1 MGGVRFNMKNMK
13 VLKISLVLAII
24 GALFVGCAAT
34 PEPAAPD
41 PAPAAPAAPAEPA
54 PEAEEPDDP
63 DPPQEVVADD
73 TITIGFVM
81 IDFTNPFFID
91 LMEGGNLAAEQ
102 YGVEVIWNSAEGS
115 FEQQIALMENF
126 IAMGVDVIVSDPL
139 DSLGMT
145 PVKQQAAAAGI
156 PTITMAGYVDVP
168 TNFTTVYNDLE
179 NSRVTAELIGHTL
192 GGEGLVALLYGNRGN
207 LVSDLRREGFH
218 QGIAQFPGI
227 TLIEQPMNWDPVQ
240 GMEVATAMLAAH
252 PDLAA
257 IHSVSDGV
265 TLAVHQA
272 VIIAGREGDIIIT
285 SYDGNPDGID
295 LVEDGTYLINTLT
308 GARRTG
314 FWNVHLAIQLAQG
327 YRPAERIMN
336 MDTHFI
342 VNPETY
348 DALRSIVP
356 DASIIFP
363 AQARIYSDNYW
374 QDIYDPNLM
383 N

>member
-1 MGGVRFNMKNMK
+1 MKK
-13 VLKISLVLAII
+13 RRLIAILLVLVLV
-24 GALFVGCAAT
+24 GAFVAACT
-34 PEPAAPD
+34 PADPPPAQPPAQQADPPAQAAD
-41 PAPAAPAAPAEPA
+41 PPAQAADPPAQATDPPPAPAGNGE
-54 PEAEEPDDP
+54 
-63 DPPQEVVADD
+63 
-73 TITIGFVM
+73 ITIGFVM
-81 IDFTNPFFID
+81 IDLTNQFFID

-102 YGVEVIWNSAEGS
+102 YGVNVIWSSAEGS

-145 PVKQQAAAAGI
+145 AVKQQASAAGI

-168 TNFTTVYNDLE
+168 TNFTTVYNDFE
-179 NSRVTAELIGHTL
+179 NSRVTALLIGHEL
-192 GGEGLVALLYGNRGN
+192 GGEGQVALLYGNRGN

-218 QGIAQFPGI
+218 AGIAEFPGI
-227 TLIEQPMNWDPVQ
+227 QLIEQPMNWDPAQ
-240 GMEVATAMLAAH
+240 GMEVATAMLAAN
-252 PDLAA
+252 PNLAA
-257 IHSVSDGV
+257 IHSVSDAV

-272 VIIAGREGDIIIT
+272 VILAGREGDIIIT

-314 FWNVHLAIQLAQG
+314 FWNVHLAIQLSQG

-342 VNPETY
+342 VNPDNY
-348 DALRSIVP
+348 AALRAIVP
-356 DASIIFP
+356 NASIITP
-363 AQARIYSDNYW
+363 AQARVYSDNYW
-374 QDIYDPNLM
+374 QDIFDPNLM
-383 N
+383 G